1 MFLFRQLA
9 EILRGSAAPI
19 QMVMACVM
27 GCLIGFVPGGFDH
40 AGLMVAWILLLI
52 VLNANLGVALAMAAG
67 AKVLSLALMS
77 VSFGV
82 GRWLLEGP
90 AEAAVAWANDAPLLA
105 LLDLEYYA
113 VTGGIVMAAAIGLV
127 TGIVMV
133 VVISGFRKKFAGLE
147 EGSERYQKLN
157 SKRSVRFLLWLIV
170 GKGHG
175 KKTYGELLTHRDWNP
190 VRKSGAVVVAVLIAL
205 FLFVP
210 DLLSGPF
217 LTSAA
222 RDGLASGNGATVD
235 LAGLTLDTKA
245 GRLVLEGLAMADS
258 ALLEN
263 DVLRAVNIEADGSM
277 DDLLRGRLAL
287 DRVVVIQG
295 KNNVLRSS
303 PGILVGAQPG
313 PVDEPDDAPTQT
325 GAGGSLDDYLSDAEE
340 WKERLDQVREWLD
353 KLSSDE
359 DGDGGHEGE
368 TLEERLAREVAEGGY
383 ANVFAEHLTQVAPA
397 FMVHEIIADGLDST
411 YLPGDLLDVRVTNFS
426 TAPALSDDPL
436 RMTMQS
442 QSGAFDAEF
451 ALGGSAAAPGDN
463 VVRFSLAG
471 LAVDSIASSLAKD
484 GKAPLQGGTLDLSM
498 DGSWAEQGV
507 GFLDLP
513 LAVTLRGVT
522 VDLPGGSRV
531 VDGVTLMFQISGP
544 IDDPSISFD
553 DGAFTELLLAG
564 ARAQVDEEIDRR
576 KDELQGELDAKQAEL
591 QGELDAKQ
599 AEAEDELKSK
609 AKGLL
614 GGLFGDD
621 DDGGDD

>member
-19 QMVMACVM
+19 QLVMACLV

-40 AGLMVAWILLLI
+40 AGLMVGWILLLI
-52 VLNANLGVALAMAAG
+52 VLNANLAVALAVAAG
-67 AKVLSLALMS
+67 AKLVSLALMS

-82 GRWLLEGP
+82 GRWLLDGGP
-90 AEAAVAWANDAPLLA
+90 AEAAVAWANDAPVLA
-105 LLDLEYYA
+105 LFDLEYYA
-113 VTGGIVMAAAIGLV
+113 VTGGIVVAAGIGLL

-147 EGSERYQKLN
+147 EGSERYQKLM
-157 SKRSVRFLLWLIV
+157 SKRSVRCLLWLVV

-175 KKTYGELLTHRDWNP
+175 KKTYGDMLANRDRNP
-190 VRKSGAVVVAVLIAL
+190 VRKSGVVVVGVLIAL

-222 RDGLASGNGATVD
+222 RDGLSAGNGATVD

-277 DDLLRGRLAL
+277 DDLLKGRLAL
-287 DRVVVIQG
+287 DRVVVVQG
-295 KNNVLRSS
+295 KNNVVRSS
-303 PGILVGAQPG
+303 PGILVGPQPE

-325 GAGGSLDDYLSDAEE
+325 GAGGSLEDYLSDAEE
-340 WKERLDQVREWLD
+340 WKERLDQVRDWLD

-383 ANVFAEHLTQVAPA
+383 ANVIAEHLTQVAPA

-426 TAPALSDDPL
+426 TAPELSDDPL
-436 RMTMQS
+436 RMTMKS

-451 ALGGSAAAPGDN
+451 ALGGSTAAPSDN

-471 LAVDSIASSLAKD
+471 LEVDRIAKSLAKD
-484 GKAPLQGGTLDLSM
+484 GKALLQGGTLDLSM
-498 DGSWAEQGV
+498 DGAWAEQGV

-544 IDDPSISFD
+544 IDDPSIAFD

-576 KDELQGELDAKQAEL
+576 KDELQGELDAK
-591 QGELDAKQ
+591 K
-599 AEAEDELKSK
+599 AEAEEELKTK

-614 GGLFGDD
+614 GGLFGDKDDGD
-621 DDGGDD
+621 DD